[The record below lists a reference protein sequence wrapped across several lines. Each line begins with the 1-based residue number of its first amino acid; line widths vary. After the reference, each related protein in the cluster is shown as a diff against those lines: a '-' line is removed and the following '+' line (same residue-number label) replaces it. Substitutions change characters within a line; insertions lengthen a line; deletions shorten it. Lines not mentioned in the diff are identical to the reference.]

1 MLTGMYVCV
10 YACKYMHEYTYIRIY
25 NKVYVINNMYLCIKN
40 KNTFSSFLPSFL
52 TLLLLREDYKKF
64 TLCAFTKRGIC

>member
-40 KNTFSSFLPSFL
+40 KNTFSSFRPSFL